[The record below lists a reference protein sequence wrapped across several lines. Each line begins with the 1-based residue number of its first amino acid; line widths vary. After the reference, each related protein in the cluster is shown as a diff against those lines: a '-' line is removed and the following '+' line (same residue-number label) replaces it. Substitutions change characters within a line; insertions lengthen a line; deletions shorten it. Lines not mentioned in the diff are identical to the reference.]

1 MHRAAALIQSVPTF
15 PRYKRTFQT
24 KQLDFTRRTL
34 RGQLF
39 RICQT
44 CAKRERCHALLASYT
59 AQTCRTRPSDSLEA
73 PAKYSGTQRVHRR
86 VYSSMRVGVAASV
99 KRSCADELLCICRWY
114 TGHFDGFAI
123 AAFKRGRTRDVLY
136 GEFSRPRI
144 INDKSCGSQQCC
156 CANWVRL

>member
-1 MHRAAALIQSVPTF
+1 M
-15 PRYKRTFQT
+15 
-24 KQLDFTRRTL
+24 
-34 RGQLF
+34 
-39 RICQT
+39 C
-44 CAKRERCHALLASYT
+44 
-59 AQTCRTRPSDSLEA
+59 
-73 PAKYSGTQRVHRR
+73 
-86 VYSSMRVGVAASV
+86 SSMRVGVAASV

-156 CANWVRL
+156 CANWVRLLLLCLRSASLCVSVGCAYGAWPCSRV